1 MLFKTILSSSSMD
14 KDLKDTLKKVD
25 SKINVSKIVGESL
38 GSKFKKA
45 NIDKIIFKR
54 RQLATILGYSSYA
67 DYIIIA
73 TCRSS
78 KHVNATSQEL
88 HKKFKKNG
96 ILCNPPEG
104 KPQCD
109 WTIVDSNVVVVHLFS
124 KEIRM
129 HYNIEKLWE
138 MSFDSL
144 NNKII

>member
-1 MLFKTILSSSSMD
+1 MPDNLKIL
-14 KDLKDTLKKVD
+14 
-25 SKINVSKIVGESL
+25 N
-38 GSKFKKA
+38 
-45 NIDKIIFKR
+45 KIIFKR
-54 RQLATILGYSSYA
+54 RQLATILGYCSYA

-109 WTIVDSNVVVVHLFS
+109 WTIVDSNVVVVHLFR

-129 HYNIEKLWE
+129 H
-138 MSFDSL
+138 
-144 NNKII
+144 